1 MGGHYNCEAS
11 FCEEKEHVL
20 CVSMANRVTA
30 SRVNKTVNVIMYFLL
45 DSVSYFTR
53 CDGCCI
59 SAFFPFTGIKF
70 YFIAYF
76 CRCIL

>member
-45 DSVSYFTR
+45 DLKKCSTLLDAMGAVFQHFALLQGLT
-53 CDGCCI
+53 
-59 SAFFPFTGIKF
+59 
-70 YFIAYF
+70 
-76 CRCIL
+76 CIL